1 LSSCAVYASNN
12 PLSVTAI
19 KSDSQFCV
27 SIRQTVSNKFVGSSW
42 TFCILKKTILPVK
55 EYTHW
60 RLTVTLESNRLL
72 AQKLCLLLCPRLFSL
87 KFKKKDKSIR
97 VQQTETKDKHCRT
110 YTHFLSCSIL
120 IHHICTLSLMPR

>member
-87 KFKKKDKSIR
+87 KFKKKDKNIR
-97 VQQTETKDKHCRT
+97 VQQTDGDEGQ
-110 YTHFLSCSIL
+110 
-120 IHHICTLSLMPR
+120 TLQNLYSLPVLLHLNTPYLYPIIDA